1 MKIREK
7 PIGAKIRETVSSH
20 FQVEIIGE
28 ASLVHR
34 HTSVLL
40 DLKSRAYEL
49 EFMNVIVDEDPIIP
63 YEVRAEIKRLN
74 VVFLW
79 SQRQRGIGME
89 ESGELCTV
97 VFAYMV
103 TGSE

>member
-1 MKIREK
+1 
-7 PIGAKIRETVSSH
+7 
-20 FQVEIIGE
+20 VEIIGE

-63 YEVRAEIKRLN
+63 YEVRAEMRCSKGSVQRESRRVWSNSALGTWYGG
-74 VVFLW
+74 VVMDVLY
-79 SQRQRGIGME
+79 
-89 ESGELCTV
+89 L
-97 VFAYMV
+97 
-103 TGSE
+103 